1 MIHTQVHPGRGY
13 ELRSLDGHSDLWLW
27 VLSLVAP
34 QVIEFTSDGGL
45 EAQEKK
51 MPGNCFLLSLP
62 CPSSPPPVCLSHPQP
77 REGST
82 NCEGAIFWDETETHF
97 LDPIK

>member
-51 MPGNCFLLSLP
+51 CQETAFFLACHVPLPHLLSA
-62 CPSSPPPVCLSHPQP
+62 SAILSLG
-77 REGST
+77 REARTVRELFSGMRLKLT
-82 NCEGAIFWDETETHF
+82 FWT
-97 LDPIK
+97 L